1 MLPPLLI
8 LLFTILGIEI
18 IAGFMGNGF
27 IAALICSDWI
37 RNRKIS
43 SSDTILI
50 SLSISRFVLQG
61 TITVYIH
68 SLYFP
73 GMPKLATLYKAFC
86 ILWMF
91 VKHASLYVFSTWL
104 SVFYR
109 VKIINF
115 TQLILLRM
123 KLRISGMVPWFLLG
137 SMLVSSIT
145 TLPMFWIFPSISSH
159 NSTGNHVNNSVKS
172 TALDTSSLSI
182 ASLYCAG
189 CFFPLTI
196 SFFTSVLLIVSLW
209 KHTKKMQH
217 NTTSCQD
224 PRTNVHA
231 NAIKTLVSF
240 LILYLSSF
248 IAQIPLILLASQ
260 NSHTWEV
267 AVSLVVVAAYPSGHS
282 IILILINS
290 KLKQASVRLFNY
302 TMYPLTKGTP

>member
-1 MLPPLLI
+1 FLS
-8 LLFTILGIEI
+8 LFPQSSFCPSI

-27 IAALICSDWI
+27 IAVLICSDWI

-43 SSDTILI
+43 SSDMILI
-50 SLSISRFVLQG
+50 SLGISRFVLQG

-73 GMPKLATLYKAFC
+73 GMPKLATLYKAFY

-91 VKHASLYVFSTWL
+91 VNHASLWFSTWL
-104 SVFYR
+104 SVFYC

-137 SMLVSSIT
+137 SVLVSSIT
-145 TLPMFWIFPSISSH
+145 TLPMFWIFPSISSP

-182 ASLYCAG
+182 APLYCAG
-189 CFFPLTI
+189 CFFPLII
-196 SFFTSVLLIVSLW
+196 SFFTSSLLIASLW

-224 PRTNVHA
+224 PRTSVHI
-231 NAIKTLVSF
+231 NAIKALVSF

-248 IAQIPLILLASQ
+248 IAQIPLILSASQ
-260 NSHTWEV
+260 NTPTWEV

-282 IILILINS
+282 IIVILIAGGLDS
-290 KLKQASVRLFNY
+290 MIFQGPFHPLISTILFCVICCI
-302 TMYPLTKGTP
+302 